1 MEEETKSWPAWL
13 GAVAVAAM
21 LAGGALWFLW
31 EPDKTTDKIA
41 QAKDMAGKVMQV
53 ASAVCDVSPQAAAL
67 ANAVMG
73 MSPTTVGI
81 ASVATT
87 ICVWVKTPKSS
98 VATFA
103 DTCPGG
109 LVINDV
115 CVPVA
120 KE

>member
-1 MEEETKSWPAWL
+1 MEEDKKSWAGWI
-13 GAVAVAAM
+13 GAAVVAAM
-21 LAGGALWFLW
+21 LAAGALWFLW
-31 EPDKTTDKIA
+31 EPEKTGDKIA
-41 QAKDMAGKVMQV
+41 QAKDMAEKVMQV
-53 ASAVCDVSPQAAAL
+53 ANAVCDVTPQAAAL

-73 MSPTTVGI
+73 MSPTTVGV
-81 ASVATT
+81 ATVATT

-109 LVINDV
+109 IVINGV
-115 CVPVA
+115 CVPVE